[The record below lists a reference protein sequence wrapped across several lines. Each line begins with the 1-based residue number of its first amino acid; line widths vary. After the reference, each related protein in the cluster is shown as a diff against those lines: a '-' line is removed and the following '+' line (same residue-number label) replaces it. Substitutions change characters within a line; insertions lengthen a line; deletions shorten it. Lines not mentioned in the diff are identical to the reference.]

1 MNFLNDF
8 NSPEIHVKLNKKK
21 DKLLDTLSY
30 MVLGNNSDSRK
41 MTGVVKSRDANMV
54 DQKGSPWLQPSQ
66 RLVRVRCME
75 PYPWIVKRELLLL
88 EHVTFR
94 LQWSNL
100 LKAPSSPSNAKTVNE
115 AKNLSISKE
124 YIVKELEVAPI
135 DKELKEGE
143 LKTV

>member
-1 MNFLNDF
+1 
-8 NSPEIHVKLNKKK
+8 
-21 DKLLDTLSY
+21 
-30 MVLGNNSDSRK
+30 
-41 MTGVVKSRDANMV
+41 
-54 DQKGSPWLQPSQ
+54 
-66 RLVRVRCME
+66 ME